1 MTQERRLF
9 DAIGELPDRQID
21 EAGTHRFHRR
31 VWTRWA
37 ALAAVA
43 ALVVGLG
50 TLAMRL
56 LGGASSEAPG
66 ANAGGGGGEGET
78 YMAYCGPVFPLLS
91 LNGAGGVT
99 ASRNVD
105 YDFSP
110 YATRIERYGDGED
123 EWYETYDNEAIVTD
137 SYVLTNETDEAVTLE
152 LAYPFA
158 GSFSDPET
166 YLPVITVGG
175 ESVGAGLL
183 AGPYAGGYCGAASPD
198 ADDTERW
205 NLAQPTSWLDYKA
218 RIESG
223 YLETVLDEFPVL
235 DQPLIVYRVS
245 DYVVPETDA
254 VNPTLNLEFYVD
266 EGAQIITF
274 NSNGG
279 TNDEQTGYRERHIG
293 GLGNQYRKPQPMY
306 VAILGGDLRSLT
318 MQGYENG
325 GCEPGEELEI
335 TATLTREETTLG
347 EFIQVL
353 IADTDGYGWYS
364 QPEQTE
370 IYDYL
375 PDGVFYGCVAE
386 MIEQYGFLSDD
397 PAERYW
403 GAMEDFLG
411 ETRSVMRLMYRT
423 FELTIPAHDSV
434 TVTASMRK
442 HASYDFIGENA
453 GRSGYDLVT
462 TLGSNL
468 TFTEQTASVS
478 RTECIELVR
487 DSFGFD
493 LGAGVTRVQLD
504 MEQAHYCLEITKKE
518 EP

>member
-1 MTQERRLF
+1 MGGQ
-9 DAIGELPDRQID
+9 
-21 EAGTHRFHRR
+21 
-31 VWTRWA
+31 
-37 ALAAVA
+37 LAPAH
-43 ALVVGLG
+43 
-50 TLAMRL
+50 
-56 LGGASSEAPG
+56 
-66 ANAGGGGGEGET
+66 
-78 YMAYCGPVFPLLS
+78 CGPVFPLLS

-279 TNDEQTGYRERHIG
+279 TNDEQTGYRARHIG
-293 GLGNQYRKPQPMY
+293 GLGNTYRAPQPMY

-325 GCEPGEELEI
+325 GCESGEELEI

-364 QPEQTE
+364 QPGQTE

-386 MIEQYGFLSDD
+386 MIEQYGFLSDN

-411 ETRSVMRLMYRT
+411 ETRSVTRLMYRT
-423 FELTIPAHDSV
+423 FELTIPAHESV

-453 GRSGYDLVT
+453 GRNGYDLVT

>member
-21 EAGTHRFHRR
+21 EAGTHRFHKR
-31 VWTRWA
+31 VWTRYA
-37 ALAAVA
+37 ALAAAA

-66 ANAGGGGGEGET
+66 ANAGGGGGDGET

-183 AGPYAGGYCGAASPD
+183 AGPYAGGYCGVASPD

-205 NLAQPTSWLDYKA
+205 NLAQPASWLDYKA

-364 QPEQTE
+364 QPGQTE

-411 ETRSVMRLMYRT
+411 ETRSVTRLMFRT

-434 TVTASMRK
+434 TVTATMRK

-453 GRSGYDLVT
+453 GRNGYDLVT

-504 MEQAHYCLEITKKE
+504 MEQAHYCMEITKKE